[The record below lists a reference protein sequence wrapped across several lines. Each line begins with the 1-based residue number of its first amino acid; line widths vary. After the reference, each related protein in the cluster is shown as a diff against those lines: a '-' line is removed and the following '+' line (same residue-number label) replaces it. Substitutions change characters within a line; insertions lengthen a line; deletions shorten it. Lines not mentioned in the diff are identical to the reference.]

1 MTLEPSADDPISTAA
16 RLREVATELFAE
28 RGYAGT
34 SLAEIASRLG
44 IRTPSLYNHTRS
56 KDALFLD
63 LFTEATAAWSDI
75 SRRALDGEGTSAERL
90 ERHMQASLGFAT
102 ERPHI
107 VGLCRVAVTQVG
119 NELADDVEELIERQ
133 RIDYRQRLVS
143 FFDEARANGEVV
155 DRPTELLVSAWWVF
169 LDGLLTQQI
178 FAPPALRAE
187 IEKHHGALWSLF
199 WRGIAA
205 EPSP

>member
-1 MTLEPSADDPISTAA
+1 MTLEPSADDPTSTAV

-34 SLAEIASRLG
+34 SLGEIASRLG

-63 LFTEATAAWSDI
+63 LFTEAIAALRDV

-90 ERHMQASLGFAT
+90 ERHMRASLGFAK
-102 ERPHI
+102 ERPY
-107 VGLCRVAVTQVG
+107 VLGLCRVAVTQVAD
-119 NELADDVEELIERQ
+119 ELAADVEDLIERQ
-133 RIDYRQRLVS
+133 RTDYQHRLVS
-143 FFDEARANGEVV
+143 FFDEARANGEVI
-155 DRPTELLVSAWWVF
+155 DLPSELLASAWWIF

-178 FAPPALRAE
+178 FAPPARRAE
-187 IEKHHGALWSLF
+187 IEKHHGSLWSLF
-199 WRGIAA
+199 WRGLAA
-205 EPSP
+205 EPTL